1 MKAVALVMSVA
12 LFTSFSQSQ
21 ITARSKSHA
30 HSAKRQDAPVTLG
43 ELRKKY
49 VGVAVIVTGSLYS
62 SPYREGEYLLQW
74 YLGLKADDR
83 YRADMEHQ
91 LPASYKGREA
101 RIIALQ
107 KDDLQERVLGK
118 TSPRTS
124 VNALGESVSD
134 DSTTDPY
141 TNIVVRFQDGTTAVS
156 TDYPTGFGELF
167 TLASLRDSHAEMID
181 ANLNSVIGRSLYA
194 TAMSNIYEP
203 SATLE
208 GLLDRLDGGNKVM
221 SDVPLLAPLTIT
233 SAKYFREHDTVVLK
247 LRFPDGR
254 YGLVGTQYR
263 DENWGQGRDAFLGRI
278 AGFLEVAVPQKL
290 TGKEIA
296 AIKRREIFRGMSKDA
311 LFYSVGVTIDEN
323 DWGKGGKQLIYGD
336 NVLVYLDQ
344 AGRVTDWQSLQK

>member
-1 MKAVALVMSVA
+1 MKAIALMMSIALV
-12 LFTSFSQSQ
+12 TPFSESQARAQSK
-21 ITARSKSHA
+21 TRA
-30 HSAKRQDAPVTLG
+30 HSVRQQDSPVTLG

-49 VGVAVIVTGSLYS
+49 VGVKVIVTGSLYS
-62 SPYREGEYLLQW
+62 NPYREGEYLLEW
-74 YLGLKADDR
+74 YVGLKADDR

-107 KDDLQERVLGK
+107 KDDLRERVFGK
-118 TSPRTS
+118 TSPGAS

-134 DSTTDPY
+134 DSTTNPY
-141 TNIVVRFQDGTTAVS
+141 TNIVVQFEDGTTAVA
-156 TDYPTGFGELF
+156 TQYPTSFEGLF
-167 TLASLRDSHAEMID
+167 ALASSRDSHAETID

-194 TAMSNIYEP
+194 TAMSNVYEP

-208 GLLDRLDGGNKVM
+208 ELLDKSNGGAKLI

-254 YGLVGTQYR
+254 YGLVGNQYR
-263 DENWGQGRDAFLGRI
+263 DENWGQGQDTFLGRI
-278 AGFLEVAVPQKL
+278 AGFLDAAVPRKL
-290 TGKEIA
+290 TAREIA

-311 LFYSVGVTIDEN
+311 LFYSIGVTIDEN

-344 AGRVTDWQSLQK
+344 AGRVTDWQSLRK